1 MRLVKQLLVL
11 PLALLMVVST
21 SAFAQQQHAVDPAAI
36 AGAVTQHVTAQDAD
50 RAAVRDALARPE
62 VRDVASRMGVD
73 LTRINAA
80 VATMHGADL
89 QQAASAAQQV
99 NHALV
104 GGAST
109 VVISTTT
116 IIIALLVVLIIVV
129 AAN

>member
-36 AGAVTQHVTAQDAD
+36 AGAVTQHVAAQDAN
-50 RAAVRDALARPE
+50 RAAVRDALARPQVRE
-62 VRDVASRMGVD
+62 VAARMGVD
-73 LTRINAA
+73 LTRVDAA
-80 VATMHGADL
+80 VATMSGADL

-99 NHALV
+99 NTALV

-116 IIIALLVVLIIVV
+116 ILIALLVVIIIVI
-129 AAN
+129 AAK

>member
-1 MRLVKQLLVL
+1 MRLIKQLLVL
-11 PLALLMVVST
+11 PLALLLVVST

-36 AGAVTQHVTAQDAD
+36 AGTVTQHVTAQDAN

-73 LTRINAA
+73 LTRIDAA
-80 VATMHGADL
+80 IATMSGANL

-99 NHALV
+99 NGALV

>member
-11 PLALLMVVST
+11 PLGLLMVMST
-21 SAFAQQQHAVDPAAI
+21 SVFAQQQHAVDPGAI
-36 AGAVTQHVTAQDAD
+36 AGAVSQHVAAQDAD
-50 RAAVRDALARPE
+50 RAAVRDALARPQ
-62 VRDVASRMGVD
+62 VREVASRMGID
-73 LTRINAA
+73 LTRADAA
-80 VATMHGADL
+80 VATMSGADL

-99 NHALV
+99 NSALV

-116 IIIALLVVLIIVV
+116 IIIALLIVIIIVI